1 MRQLSAARSSRSVH
15 FRFGEQAKPR
25 AFVTASWGSFGLRN
39 VYLILAM
46 AFFVSG
52 CSSQQLS
59 WFAGGL
65 LEVINPPRNSYGAEY
80 DEEAIFP
87 VPNQRL
93 ACETDWTCKKP
104 LSETE
109 FDRLSDEEQFRV
121 VHGDDLKPID

>member
-1 MRQLSAARSSRSVH
+1 M
-15 FRFGEQAKPR
+15 
-25 AFVTASWGSFGLRN
+25 RN

-46 AFFVSG
+46 AVSVSA

-59 WFAGGL
+59 WFGGEL
-65 LEVINPPRNSYGAEY
+65 LEVVFPPRNSYGAEY

-93 ACETDWTCKKP
+93 ACELDWTCEKP
-104 LSETE
+104 LSEAE

-121 VHGDDLKPID
+121 LHGDDLKPID